1 MISRCEIFN
10 RTFYLSVTRYFLD
23 NLCMKLPT
31 NMDELKAQ
39 VAGFIQVGEMAKFRA
54 MFNV

>member
-1 MISRCEIFN
+1 
-10 RTFYLSVTRYFLD
+10 
-23 NLCMKLPT
+23 MKLPT